1 MSALW
6 AAAVLLLVLLSAL
19 ITAGESAVYS
29 VTSTRLKTLLDEGF
43 EGAVALVTIR
53 DQPPNLRGAVHVLVT
68 LLNFTALGLVVAL
81 GASTAGTRSAV
92 LYLAAALPLV
102 LFFAEILPRA
112 LAGRRPVRMALFAA
126 PILLGSIQRFGFIL
140 SPFIRLEE
148 ALAGRDRDDESDAS
162 EREVREIATLG
173 REEGIVGL
181 EEHVLVERA
190 FRLDELRAFDVM
202 TPRVDMFCWRDNTP
216 LSEIVG
222 DLPEVPYSRVP
233 VYGESVD
240 DVTGIVYVREAY
252 ETWVAGGKELP
263 LSALARHPFLV
274 PSSRSLGQL
283 LREFQGRRI
292 HMGIVVDEF
301 GGTDGLVT
309 LEDVLEELVGE
320 IVDETD
326 QEEED
331 LQQVSHDE
339 WFADG
344 GVDLREV
351 NEAFQVQLPQD
362 DHRSLNGFILD
373 ELGYVPEAGETLVR
387 DGVVM
392 DVVEASETQVLR
404 VRIRREELGHGDRL
418 GTGS

>member
-6 AAAVLLLVLLSAL
+6 ATAVFLLVLVSAL
-19 ITAGESAVYS
+19 ITAGESAVFS
-29 VTSTRLKTLLDEGF
+29 VTSTRLRTLLDEGF
-43 EGAVALVTIR
+43 DGALALVQIR
-53 DQPPNLRGAVHVLVT
+53 RQPPNLRGAVHVIVT

-102 LFFAEILPRA
+102 LFLTEILPRA
-112 LAGRRPVRMALFAA
+112 LAARRPVRMALLAA
-126 PILLGSIQRFGFIL
+126 PILLAGIQRFGFVL

-148 ALAGRDRDDESDAS
+148 VLAGRDPDEELDPS

-173 REEGIVGL
+173 REEGIVGV

-202 TPRVDMFCWRDNTP
+202 TPRVDMFCWRDDTP
-216 LSEIVG
+216 LSQIVA

-263 LSALARHPFLV
+263 LKALARTPFLV

-326 QEEED
+326 REEED
-331 LQQVSHDE
+331 LQQVGHDE

-351 NEAFQVQLPQD
+351 NEAFQVELPQD
-362 DHRSLNGFILD
+362 EYRSLNGFILD
-373 ELGYVPEAGETLVR
+373 ELGYVPEAGETLAR
-387 DGVVM
+387 SGVVM

-404 VRIRREELGHGDRL
+404 VRIRREAVEQGD
-418 GTGS
+418 GAGAGG

>member
-6 AAAVLLLVLLSAL
+6 AVAIVLLVLLSAL

-29 VTSTRLKTLLDEGF
+29 VTSTRLRTLLDEGF
-43 EGAVALVTIR
+43 EGAMALVQIR
-53 DQPPNLRGAVHVLVT
+53 EQPPSLRGAVHVLVT
-68 LLNFTALGLVVAL
+68 LINFTALGSVVAL
-81 GASTAGTRSAV
+81 GAATSGTRSAV

-112 LAGRRPVRMALFAA
+112 LAARRPVHLALAAA
-126 PILLGSIQRFGFIL
+126 PILLASIKRFGFVL

-148 ALAGRDRDDESDAS
+148 VLIGRDRDDEGDPS
-162 EREVREIATLG
+162 EREVREIAALG

-202 TPRVDMFCWRDNTP
+202 TPRVDMFCWRDDTP
-216 LSEIVG
+216 LSEIIEG
-222 DLPEVPYSRVP
+222 LSEVPYSRVP

-252 ETWVAGGKELP
+252 ETWVAGGEDLP
-263 LSALARHPFLV
+263 LSALARDPFLV
-274 PSSRSLGQL
+274 PSSRSLAQL
-283 LREFQGRRI
+283 LREFQGRRS

-309 LEDVLEELVGE
+309 LEDVIEELVGE

-326 QEEED
+326 QEEEE
-331 LQQVSHDE
+331 LQQVGHDE
-339 WFADG
+339 WFAEG

-351 NEAFQVQLPQD
+351 NEAFQVELPQD
-362 DHRSLNGFILD
+362 EHRSLK
-373 ELGYVPEAGETLVR
+373 
-387 DGVVM
+387 
-392 DVVEASETQVLR
+392 R
-404 VRIRREELGHGDRL
+404 VAPCDRL
-418 GTGS
+418 GGLWAHRSNIARWSARLAAPHRGNAGS

>member
-6 AAAVLLLVLLSAL
+6 AVAIVLLVLLSAL

-29 VTSTRLKTLLDEGF
+29 VTSTRLRTLLDEGF
-43 EGAVALVTIR
+43 EGAMALVQIR
-53 DQPPNLRGAVHVLVT
+53 EQPPSLRGAVHVLVT
-68 LLNFTALGLVVAL
+68 LINFTALGSVVAL
-81 GASTAGTRSAV
+81 GAATSGTRSAV

-112 LAGRRPVRMALFAA
+112 LAARRPVHLALAAA
-126 PILLGSIQRFGFIL
+126 PILLASIKRFGFVL

-148 ALAGRDRDDESDAS
+148 VLIGRDRDDEGDPS
-162 EREVREIATLG
+162 EREVREIAALG

-202 TPRVDMFCWRDNTP
+202 TPRVDMFCWRDDTP
-216 LSEIVG
+216 LSEIIEG
-222 DLPEVPYSRVP
+222 LSEVPYSRVP

-252 ETWVAGGKELP
+252 ETWVAGGEDLP
-263 LSALARHPFLV
+263 LSALARDPFLV
-274 PSSRSLGQL
+274 PSSRSLAQL
-283 LREFQGRRI
+283 LREFQGRRS

-309 LEDVLEELVGE
+309 LEDVIEELVGE

-326 QEEED
+326 QEEEE
-331 LQQVSHDE
+331 LQQVGHDE
-339 WFADG
+339 WFAEG

-351 NEAFQVQLPQD
+351 NEAFQVELPQD
-362 DHRSLNGFILD
+362 EHRSLNGFILD
-373 ELGYVPEAGETLVR
+373 EFGYVPEAGETLAR
-387 DGVVM
+387 GGVVM
-392 DVVEASETQVLR
+392 DVVEASETQVVR
-404 VRIRREELGHGDRL
+404 VRIRRDGPDER
-418 GTGS
+418 GSREAG